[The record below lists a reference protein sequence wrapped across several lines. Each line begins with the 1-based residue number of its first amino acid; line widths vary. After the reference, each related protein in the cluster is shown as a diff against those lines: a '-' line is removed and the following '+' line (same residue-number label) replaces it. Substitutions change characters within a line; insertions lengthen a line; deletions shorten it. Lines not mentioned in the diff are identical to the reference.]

1 MRSSTVGAGA
11 RAVSLKTRY
20 ILTGSVLGRTGLW
33 ESHWCDVPAKMR
45 QKVRRADSSMWYASP
60 QGMATLSS
68 NDLQEQAHRQSRVT
82 DVDLLCWG
90 L

>member
-1 MRSSTVGAGA
+1 M
-11 RAVSLKTRY
+11 
-20 ILTGSVLGRTGLW
+20 
-33 ESHWCDVPAKMR
+33 PAKMR